1 MFKRYRVESKAR
13 FTLFIIITLLIII
26 GIVTM
31 FLKPTYVS
39 GSTEARFDTIKVKH
53 GDTLWNIAAIY
64 ADEHT
69 DMRAFIYD
77 ISQLNGIT
85 GSEII
90 PGQELKIP
98 LN

>member
-1 MFKRYRVESKAR
+1 MFRRYRIESKLR
-13 FTLFIIITLLIII
+13 FTLFIIITFLIII
-26 GIVTM
+26 SAFTI

-39 GSTEARFDTIKVKH
+39 GSTEPRFDTIKVKP
-53 GDTLWNIAAIY
+53 GDTLWNIASIY

-77 ISQLNGIT
+77 ISKLNGIA

-90 PGQELKIP
+90 PGQELIIP
-98 LN
+98 LD